1 MGDVVARTR
10 AGWSAARG
18 HYMAQLLAER
28 LTGQPQQSY
37 SHAAMHW
44 GLDVEPEARRAYAFE
59 MNLDVTPVGFVPHP
73 TISMSGASPDGL
85 VGEVGLV
92 EIKCPQTAT
101 HLDIVMGG
109 AVPDKYLAQMQWQ
122 MACTGRAWCDFV
134 SYDPRLSA
142 ELRLI
147 IRRVARDEAQIAAL
161 REDVVAF
168 LGELDARQA
177 SLASHIRLIAAA

>member
-1 MGDVVARTR
+1 
-10 AGWSAARG
+10 
-18 HYMAQLLAER
+18 
-28 LTGQPQQSY
+28 
-37 SHAAMHW
+37 
-44 GLDVEPEARRAYAFE
+44 
-59 MNLDVTPVGFVPHP
+59 
-73 TISMSGASPDGL
+73 
-85 VGEVGLV
+85 V

-147 IRRVARDEAQIAAL
+147 IRRVARDEVQIAAL